1 MHQRLT
7 CPGCGTQI
15 AEDQQFCGIC
25 GTKLSGVVQS
35 KETVCTG
42 CGSPIAAGQSF
53 CGVCGTKLPESENKQ
68 TEAQPATDASSV
80 KGETSPVEIQT
91 APLITQVPPAAAK
104 ESAIMDETAQSTMIP
119 PSAASE
125 PPPPYESQTIE
136 PGLYYAGRG
145 EQMMN
150 RAEPSRRKYTILRIA
165 AVIFQIFGW
174 IVLVGGVAASI
185 AMAVFAGIGGS
196 FETIIGGQALIGW
209 AAIGVAIGGI
219 IVSLV
224 YGFGLLAFAGIC
236 NAIVDIARSR

>member
-15 AEDQQFCGIC
+15 TEDQQFCGIC
-25 GTKLSGVVQS
+25 GTKLSGVAQS

-53 CGVCGTKLPESENKQ
+53 CGVCGTKLPESESKQ
-68 TEAQPATDASSV
+68 AEAVVSPATS
-80 KGETSPVEIQT
+80 ETSPVDIQT

-104 ESAIMDETAQSTMIP
+104 ESAITDETGQSTMIP

-125 PPPPYESQTIE
+125 PPTPYESQPIE
-136 PGLYYAGRG
+136 PGPYYAGRG
-145 EQMMN
+145 DQMMN
-150 RAEPSRRKYTILRIA
+150 RAEPSGRKYTILRIA

-174 IVLVGGVAASI
+174 IVLVGGIAASI

-196 FETIIGGQALIGW
+196 FESIIGGQALIGW
-209 AAIGVAIGGI
+209 AAIGAAIGGI

-236 NAIVDIARSR
+236 NAIIDIARSR